1 MKPTPILEE
10 LKIMAAALDYFID
23 AFVLHPLEDPEPQEE
38 ALEILRDDILPG
50 IAEVTKRHKKLCNVL
65 REALA
70 WSKQD
75 ATNEDCFPSQDMLDA
90 RVDRLKE
97 ALKLARQ

>member
-1 MKPTPILEE
+1 MKATPILEE
-10 LKIMAAALDYFID
+10 LKIAAEAASFHCNDPMDALQVQNGLDLID
-23 AFVLHPLEDPEPQEE
+23 EDVV
-38 ALEILRDDILPG
+38 PG
-50 IAEVTKRHKKLCNVL
+50 VYDAIKRHKKLCTVL

-90 RVDRLKE
+90 RVHVLTE
-97 ALKLARQ
+97 AIKLANQ

>member
-10 LKIMAAALDYFID
+10 LKITIEGAEAMFDMEADDEHPDPID
-23 AFVLHPLEDPEPQEE
+23 DGIELTRE
-38 ALEILRDDILPG
+38 AVELIGDI
-50 IAEVTKRHKKLCNVL
+50 EKRHKKLCNVL

-70 WSKQD
+70 WCKQD

-90 RVDRLKE
+90 RVDALKE
-97 ALKLARQ
+97 ALKLARE

>member
-10 LKIMAAALDYFID
+10 LKITIEGAEAMFDMEANDEHPDPID
-23 AFVLHPLEDPEPQEE
+23 DGIELTRE
-38 ALEILRDDILPG
+38 AVELIGDVE
-50 IAEVTKRHKKLCNVL
+50 KRHEKLCNVL

-70 WSKQD
+70 WCKQD

-97 ALKLARQ
+97 ALKLARE